1 MLGAAHAPQAF
12 AGIVT
17 SQELRKAGK
26 VGWKRAV
33 PKRRKPMNN
42 QFLVFDLLDGV

>member
-17 SQELRKAGK
+17 SQLRKAGK
-26 VGWKRAV
+26 VGCAQKE
-33 PKRRKPMNN
+33 KTYGK
-42 QFLVFDLLDGV
+42 LILGV